1 MVTKYVNDFKKS
13 VYSLIKDKN
22 DKKRIIFA
30 SSQKELLDALRGLNP
45 DT

>member
-1 MVTKYVNDFKKS
+1 MVAKYVNDFKKT
-13 VYSLIKDKN
+13 VYKLIKDKN